1 MKNYEMSIK
10 PIIIAAAI
18 MLLEILGVCMTI
30 KEIGS
35 PMKKDTTGMNEAYME
50 KLRTEIKENK
60 LNKEGSRSVD

>member
-10 PIIIAAAI
+10 PMVIAVTI
-18 MLLEILGVCMTI
+18 MLSAILGGCMKI

-35 PMKKDTTGMNEAYME
+35 PMKKDTAGMNEAYME

-60 LNKEGSRSVD
+60 LNKEGIEC